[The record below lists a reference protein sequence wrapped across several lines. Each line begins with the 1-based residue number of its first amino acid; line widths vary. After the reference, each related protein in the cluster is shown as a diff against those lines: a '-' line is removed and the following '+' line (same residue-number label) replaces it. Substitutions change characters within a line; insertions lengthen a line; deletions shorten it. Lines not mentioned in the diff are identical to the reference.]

1 MAQHNLKYKTFDQL
15 LSEVKGDFESY
26 NLEDLIKPHQ
36 LIKVAKRINYDLGLR
51 IHQTKNRVLEID
63 HGRAQLPDD
72 FLTLNYAYILGNFS
86 VTTANVQGTHV
97 EEVPLNAPTYFPG
110 TDKVEICATT
120 PACPTPEPDP
130 CPDPCQS
137 PEPCG
142 CNTCGC
148 DTWINCKGQEMKLIQ
163 KIGMTTRKWTEFY
176 RILITGEDRFF
187 DPLCPNRT
195 NGASN
200 RAFIKD
206 GYVYTPFKDGELY
219 INYQGMLE
227 DDEGNLLV
235 LEHPMINEYYEY
247 AMKERI
253 LEILMGNNEVVNG
266 NFVNRIDQKLRLSK
280 NAAKSIVNT
289 PDFAELKQV
298 HDMNRKA
305 MFNKYYKMFT

>member
-1 MAQHNLKYKTFDQL
+1 MAQHNLKYKTFGQL

-51 IHQTKNRVLEID
+51 INMTKNRVLTID
-63 HGRAQLPDD
+63 HGRAKLPDD
-72 FLTLNYAYILGNFS
+72 FLTLNYAYILGNFE
-86 VTTANVQGTHV
+86 VTSPMVQGTHT
-97 EEVPLNAPTYFPG
+97 EIVPLDAPEYFPG
-110 TDKVEICATT
+110 TDKVTICAT
-120 PACPTPEPDP
+120 PKPCPIPEPV
-130 CPDPCQS
+130 CPDPCQA

-142 CNTCGC
+142 CDTCGC
-148 DTWINCKGQEMKLIQ
+148 DTWLNCKGEEMKLIQ
-163 KIGMTTRKWTEFY
+163 KIGMTTRKWTQFY
-176 RILITGEDRFF
+176 RIQINGDDQFF
-187 DPLCPNRT
+187 DPLCPNKK

-200 RAFIKD
+200 KAFMKD
-206 GYVYTPFKDGELY
+206 GYVYTPFKEGELY

-227 DDEGNLLV
+227 DDDGKLLV
-235 LEHPMINEYYEY
+235 LDHPMINEFYEY

-266 NFVNRIDQKLRLSK
+266 NFVNRIDQKLRLAK

-298 HDMNRKA
+298 WAMNRKA

>member
-1 MAQHNLKYKTFDQL
+1 MAQHNLKYKTFGQL

-72 FLTLNYAYILGNFS
+72 FLTLNYAYILGNFE
-86 VTTANVQGTHV
+86 VTSPMVQGTHV
-97 EEVPLNAPTYFPG
+97 EEVPLDAPKYFPG
-110 TDKVEICATT
+110 TDKVEICAV
-120 PACPTPEPDP
+120 PEPCPTPDP
-130 CPDPCQS
+130 CPDPCQA

-142 CNTCGC
+142 CDTCGC

-176 RILITGEDRFF
+176 RIEITGEDRFF
-187 DPLCPNRT
+187 DPLCPNKS
-195 NGASN
+195 NGASSK
-200 RAFIKD
+200 AFIKD

-219 INYQGMLE
+219 INYQGMME
-227 DDEGNLLV
+227 DDDGNLLV
-235 LEHPMINEYYEY
+235 LEHPMINEFYEY
-247 AMKERI
+247 ALKERI
-253 LEILMGNNEVVNG
+253 LEILMGNNETVNG
-266 NFVNRIDQKLRLSK
+266 AFVQRIDQKLRLSK

-298 HDMNRKA
+298 WAMNRKA

>member
-1 MAQHNLKYKTFDQL
+1 MAQHNLKYKTFGQL

-72 FLTLNYAYILGNFS
+72 FLTLNYAYILGNFE
-86 VTTANVQGTHV
+86 VTSPMVQGTHV
-97 EEVPLNAPTYFPG
+97 EEVPLDAPKYFPG
-110 TDKVEICATT
+110 TDKVEICAV
-120 PACPTPEPDP
+120 PESCPTPDP
-130 CPDPCQS
+130 CPDPCQA

-142 CNTCGC
+142 CDTCGC

-176 RILITGEDRFF
+176 RIELNGEDQFF
-187 DPLCPNRT
+187 DPLCPNKK

-200 RAFIKD
+200 KGFIKD

-219 INYQGMLE
+219 INYQGMME
-227 DDEGNLLV
+227 DDDGNLLV
-235 LEHPMINEYYEY
+235 LEHPMINEFYEY
-247 AMKERI
+247 ALKERI
-253 LEILMGNNEVVNG
+253 LEILMGNNETVNG
-266 NFVNRIDQKLRLSK
+266 AFVQRIDQKLRLSK

-298 HDMNRKA
+298 WAMNRKA

>member
-15 LSEVKGDFESY
+15 LSEVKGDFESF

-51 IHQTKNRVLEID
+51 IHSTKNTVLEID
-63 HGRAQLPDD
+63 KGRTKLPDD
-72 FLTLNYAYILGNFS
+72 FMTLNYAYILGNFT
-86 VTTANVQGTHV
+86 VTTPMVQGTHV
-97 EEVPLNAPTYFPG
+97 EEVPVNAPEYFPG
-110 TDKVEICATT
+110 TDKIEICAVK
-120 PACPTPEPDP
+120 DP
-130 CPDPCQS
+130 CPEPEPESDPCQN

-142 CNTCGC
+142 CTTCGC

-163 KIGMTTRKWTEFY
+163 KVGMTTRKWTEFY
-176 RILITGEDRFF
+176 RIQITGEDQFF
-187 DPLCPNRT
+187 DPLCPNKR

-200 RAFIKD
+200 TAFMKD
-206 GYVYTPFKDGELY
+206 GYIYTPFKTGELY
-219 INYQGMLE
+219 INYQGIME
-227 DDEGNLLV
+227 DKDGNLLV

-253 LEILMGNNEVVNG
+253 LEILMGNNETLNG
-266 NFVNRIDQKLRLSK
+266 NFVQRIDHKLRLSK

-289 PDFAELKQV
+289 PDFAELKEV
-298 HDMNRKA
+298 WAMNRRA